1 MMTWELVDKG
11 PSLKNKLDR
20 EVNHIMLTEAA
31 GRQVL
36 ETDRAKVKALEQEL
50 AAVTGS
56 ELSLVA
62 KLLRLKMATIEG
74 CKFVGG
80 MYLDADEPYPDDVT
94 CSVHFTKVVA
104 KFRKKAGIL
113 SLRIQTEFHDD
124 PDDVKEL
131 MAVA

>member
-20 EVNHIMLTEAA
+20 EVSHIMLTEAA

-62 KLLRLKMATIEG
+62 KLLRLKTATIEG

-80 MYLDADEPYPDDVT
+80 MYLHADEPYPDDAT

-124 PDDVKEL
+124 PDF
-131 MAVA
+131 